1 MSSDVR
7 VRRVTLLVAALV
19 LPSPA
24 LAQQAQSRY
33 EAGDCSF
40 IKAPWARDIQME
52 CGWLIAPEV
61 RSRPQGRVVRLP
73 VVVLRATEP
82 DGSPP
87 LVMLHGGP
95 GGPGG
100 VMAFTPAVG
109 RGPMRR
115 TRDVVIYDQRG
126 AGLSEPKLCPQ
137 HADSLTQTQLMESD
151 EQRREFWDSFA
162 RTCVALL
169 RSQGIDPAA
178 YNTTTHGEDLVD
190 LRHALGYARWD
201 VYGGS
206 YGGRLAQE
214 AMRSDPEGTRS
225 AVLAS
230 SITRGPE
237 SHIEESLVIQ
247 RAFERIFAACA
258 EKPACHQAFP
268 TLEADFYALYEE
280 LEQKPLIV
288 RFERVGVADSFL
300 LDGRRMVGRLRQV
313 ITRNRRRFPLL
324 VHELRSGD
332 RMRAAR
338 LLVGDGVQGYAYDA
352 QVLNNLVHCYD
363 EYYPGYAAAADS
375 IETTL
380 RPAFRRRTDRSDC
393 LIWLD
398 RFADSADRAPV
409 MSDIPTLV
417 LNGHFDDRTPP
428 EHGKLIAATLSH
440 AFVYVFPNEGHGN
453 RPLGCHESILR
464 QFLQDP
470 YKQPDASCI
479 DQLPAWDFITS
490 WAQMPPTN

>member
-1 MSSDVR
+1 MSRSALSGTTLAL
-7 VRRVTLLVAALV
+7 TLLLPASVA
-19 LPSPA
+19 S
-24 LAQQAQSRY
+24 QQGTARF
-33 EAGDCSF
+33 ERGDCSF
-40 IKAPWARDIQME
+40 IQAAWAREVAME
-52 CGWLIAPEV
+52 CGWLVAPEV
-61 RSRPQGRVVRLP
+61 RSRPEGRTVRLP
-73 VVVLRATEP
+73 VMVLRASKP

-87 LVMLHGGP
+87 LVMVHGGP

-100 VMAFTPAVG
+100 IQTWAPAIA
-109 RGPMRR
+109 RGPMREG
-115 TRDVVIYDQRG
+115 RDVVVYDQRG

-137 HADSLTQTQLMESD
+137 HADSLTQTRWLESQD
-151 EQRREFWDSFA
+151 EREEFWDSFA
-162 RTCVALL
+162 RSCVALL

-178 YNTTTHGEDLVD
+178 YNTTTNGEDLLD
-190 LRHALGYARWD
+190 LRRALGYAKWD

-214 AMRSDPEGTRS
+214 AMRRDPEGIRS

-230 SITRGPE
+230 SITRSPT
-237 SHIEESLVIQ
+237 SRIEESLVIQ

-258 EKPACHQAFP
+258 TKPTCAQAFP
-268 TLEADFYALYEE
+268 TLEADFYALYDE
-280 LEQKPLIV
+280 LEQKPFIV
-288 RFERVGVADSFL
+288 RFEREGVADSL
-300 LDGRRMVGRLRQV
+300 PLDGRRLVTRLRDV
-313 ITRNRRRFPLL
+313 INRNRRRFPLL

-338 LLVGDGVQGYAYDA
+338 MLVGDGVQGYAYDA

-363 EYYPGYAAAADS
+363 EYSPALQPAADS
-375 IETTL
+375 VEATL
-380 RPAFRRRTDRSDC
+380 RPPFRRRINRSDC

-398 RFADSADRAPV
+398 RFADSTDRAPV
-409 MSDIPTLV
+409 RSDIPTLV

-440 AFVYVFPNEGHGN
+440 AYVYVFPNEGHGN

-470 YKQPDASCI
+470 TKEPDASCI
-479 DQLPAWDFITS
+479 EQLPAWEFITS
-490 WAQMPPTN
+490 WDSLTP